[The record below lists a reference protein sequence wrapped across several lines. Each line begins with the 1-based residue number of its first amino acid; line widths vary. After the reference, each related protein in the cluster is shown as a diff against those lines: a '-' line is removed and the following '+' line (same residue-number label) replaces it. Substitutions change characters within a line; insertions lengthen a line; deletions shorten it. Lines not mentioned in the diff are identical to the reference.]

1 MEFRDKKIALLG
13 FGLENQA
20 LMLYLRKR
28 GADITI
34 CDQNLNLKKIDGLK
48 YRLGAD
54 CLKNITD
61 FDIVFR
67 SPGIPFL
74 RPEIQEAKKAGV
86 LVTSQTKLFFEEC
99 PAKIIGVTGTKGK
112 GTTSVLLFKILQR
125 AKKAGHFSGH
135 VFLVGNIGRPAITI
149 LEKAQKNDWVIFEL
163 SSFQLQD
170 LDKSPQIALVLPI
183 SADHLDHHKDL
194 EEYIESKRN
203 IVAHQTE
210 KDFAIV
216 SDDNEISADFARSE
230 EHTSELQ

>member
-74 RPEIQEAKKAGV
+74 RPEI
-86 LVTSQTKLFFEEC
+86 
-99 PAKIIGVTGTKGK
+99 
-112 GTTSVLLFKILQR
+112 QR